1 MHHITLPAYLALKE
15 IWRNKGRFLLFSLV
29 IALITLL
36 VLFIAGL
43 GEGLGTSNRQYL
55 SKLDASLLLYQE
67 KSDFIISASR
77 MALVKVDEVRT
88 MPGVSDA
95 GPIGTSLVA
104 IELPGGE
111 ELKVS
116 LLGVD
121 PGHPGEP
128 KVTNGKQLNPAG
140 GDEVILDQ
148 NTIVRSN
155 LKLGDTITIRSSQ
168 GTNYVKY
175 TLEVVGITSGQFYTF
190 APSIFVPITT
200 WEKTRTKSEAEISR
214 PTATTNVIAVK
225 VNPGQKTS
233 EVIAQLEQQID
244 GVQAATISTAIKN
257 VPGYSAQQSTI
268 QTQGAFTL
276 LIGVLVIG
284 GFFQIQVLQKV
295 PQIGVLKAIGTPNPT
310 VGLSAVIQIIIV
322 TSVGVAIGGFLTFIF
337 SLTFPPNVP
346 IVFNGQSAL
355 IAIIALLLIGPIG
368 GFVSIRHAVR
378 IEPLKA
384 LRLS

>member
-1 MHHITLPAYLALKE
+1 MQRFTLPAYLALKE
-15 IWRNKGRFLLFSLV
+15 IWRNRGRFLLFSLV

-43 GEGLGTSNRQYL
+43 GEGLANSNRQYL
-55 SKLDASLLLYQE
+55 SKLDANLLLYQE
-67 KSDFIISASR
+67 KSDYIIAASR
-77 MALVKVDEVRT
+77 IALSKVEEVRNV
-88 MPGVSDA
+88 PGVADA
-95 GPIGTSLVA
+95 GSIATSLVA
-104 IELPGGE
+104 IELSDGG

-128 KVTNGKQLNPAG
+128 EVKDGQQLNLSG
-140 GDEVILDQ
+140 LDEVILDQ
-148 NTIVRSN
+148 NVISRSN

-168 GTNYVKY
+168 GTDYKKY
-175 TLEVVGITSGQFYTF
+175 TLKVVGITSGQAYTF
-190 APSIFVPITT
+190 TPSIFVPIST

-214 PTATTNVIAVK
+214 PTETTNVIAVK
-225 VNPGQKTS
+225 LNNNKQSSKMQ
-233 EVIAQLEQQID
+233 EQLEKEIE
-244 GVQAATISTAIKN
+244 GVQAATISMAIKN

-268 QTQGAFTL
+268 QTQGIFTL

-295 PQIGVLKAIGTPNPT
+295 PQIGVLKAIGTPNPV
-310 VGLSAVIQIIIV
+310 VGLASVIQIVVV
-322 TSVGVAIGGFLTFIF
+322 TSLGVAIGGLLTFLF

-346 IVFNGQSAL
+346 IVFNGQSSL

-368 GFVSIRHAVR
+368 GFVSIRYAVR